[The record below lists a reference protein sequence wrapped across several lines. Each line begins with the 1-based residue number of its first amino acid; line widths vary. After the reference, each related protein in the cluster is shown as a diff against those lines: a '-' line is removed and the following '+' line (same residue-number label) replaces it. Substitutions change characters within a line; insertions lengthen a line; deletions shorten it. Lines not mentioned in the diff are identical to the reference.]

1 MFVAVVTPDVD
12 ACKYWNWFG
21 LCESSE
27 EVEVTTTTTTTTVEQ
42 TEQIRLCKY
51 QCEDTKRLRKQFC
64 SSCTHNACPETY
76 AEFVSTGML
85 VCTELTTT
93 EISTTEATEAT
104 EYDCDYSKCK
114 RYLYAYPDDLT
125 ECSSTYLFDDKNCT
139 TAGDK
144 LIDVD
149 EMFIE
154 IQNVY

>member
-1 MFVAVVTPDVD
+1 MDELG
-12 ACKYWNWFG
+12 CS
-21 LCESSE
+21 ESSE
-27 EVEVTTTTTTTTVEQ
+27 EDEEEEEVVEQ

-93 EISTTEATEAT
+93 EISTTEATE
-104 EYDCDYSKCK
+104 YDCNYSKCK
-114 RYLYAYPDDLT
+114 RYLYAYPDDYD
-125 ECSSTYLFDDKNCT
+125 ECLSTYLFDDKNCT